1 MRQRGWN
8 GLAAAPKR
16 AEGAELLP
24 VHAAGLNRS
33 TARPDLG
40 LKSNADGRL
49 FSWTSTDAPDDPSKI
64 ANARLR
70 DSPAPPIDSRPDI
83 EGAFTRCR
91 PCPPGSLFQNVACD
105 SQAVAIG
112 KGPSIVARAPINT
125 GTPLSDARPFLRGP
139 GIEAASP
146 LFAGATVASQT
157 RRCSRA
163 YLRRISLGKSPWH
176 ISLAG
181 PSLPPRPQKAVNPGP
196 KWQSIAQECGWGRTQ
211 HSRALDAT
219 IATKGLFA
227 IKQSGGMRYQL
238 PTNLIKYL

>member
-1 MRQRGWN
+1 LRQRGWN
-8 GLAAAPKR
+8 GLAPSPTR

-33 TARPDLG
+33 TARPDLV

-64 ANARLR
+64 ANAYLR

-91 PCPPGSLFQNVACD
+91 PCSPGSFFQNVACD

-112 KGPSIVARAPINT
+112 KGPSIVAPASINT

-157 RRCSRA
+157 PVVVAHGISPWA
-163 YLRRISLGKSPWH
+163 YLLGH

-181 PSLPPRPQKAVNPGP
+181 PSLPPRPQKVVNPGRLNGSRLLKNAAGGPEPSTAACSTRLLQP
-196 KWQSIAQECGWGRTQ
+196 KGCSV
-211 HSRALDAT
+211 
-219 IATKGLFA
+219 
-227 IKQSGGMRYQL
+227 
-238 PTNLIKYL
+238 

>member
-1 MRQRGWN
+1 MAWRRRRGAQK
-8 GLAAAPKR
+8 GRSSRPFAQPA
-16 AEGAELLP
+16 
-24 VHAAGLNRS
+24 S

-40 LKSNADGRL
+40 LKSNTDGRL
-49 FSWTSTDAPDDPSKI
+49 FSRASTDAPDDPNNI

-139 GIEAASP
+139 GVDAASP
-146 LFAGATVASQT
+146 PVAGTTVASQT
-157 RRCSRA
+157 SVIVA
-163 YLRRISLGKSPWH
+163 HRRISLGISPW
-176 ISLAG
+176 LARVCRTG
-181 PSLPPRPQKAVNPGP
+181 LK
-196 KWQSIAQECGWGRTQ
+196 KW
-211 HSRALDAT
+211 
-219 IATKGLFA
+219 
-227 IKQSGGMRYQL
+227 
-238 PTNLIKYL
+238 